1 MRKYILKFLCL
12 IGIHSYMYEYSTMN
26 NYNVWSGDNL
36 ILFLITYRKCK
47 HCDKIQLYQVLEY
60 K

>member
-26 NYNVWSGDNL
+26 NYNVWSKKNS
-36 ILFLITYRKCK
+36 ILFLLTYRRCK
-47 HCDKIQLYQVLEY
+47 HCKKIELYQVLEY
-60 K
+60 Q